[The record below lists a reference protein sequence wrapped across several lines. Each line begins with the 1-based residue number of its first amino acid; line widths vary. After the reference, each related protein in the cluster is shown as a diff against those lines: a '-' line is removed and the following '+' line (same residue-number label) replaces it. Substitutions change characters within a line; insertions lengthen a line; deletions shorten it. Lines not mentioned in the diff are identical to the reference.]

1 MLHIAMRNA
10 GESDAAA
17 LAEIAIIA
25 AHGILTLMYGSLV
38 PGNSV
43 ADTFVER
50 RILNPKDVSALKHW
64 RIAEDED
71 RRMLGALNS
80 FPFDVDAYEGIDP
93 AIGEERLAPLAGL
106 AELEALATDMYFVN
120 MVAVLPQH
128 RRSGAGRALMA
139 EADRLAR
146 TSGFGKVG
154 LCTFEADA
162 ALAAFYGK
170 LGYVVRERRPIRQH
184 PAIEYSGNWV
194 LMVRDLPT

>member
-1 MLHIAMRNA
+1 MAYITMRSA
-10 GESDAAA
+10 GEGDAAA
-17 LAEIAIIA
+17 LAELAIIA

-38 PGNSV
+38 PGKSV
-43 ADTFVER
+43 ADIFIER

-71 RRMLGALNS
+71 HRMLGALNS
-80 FPFDVDAYEGIDP
+80 FPFNVDAYERLDP
-93 AIGEERLAPLAGL
+93 EIGGDRLVPLAGL

-120 MVAVLPQH
+120 MVAVFPDR

-146 TSGFGKVG
+146 ASGFSSVG
-154 LCTFEADA
+154 LCTFDADA

-170 LGYVVRERRPIRQH
+170 LGYVVRERRPLPPH

-194 LMVRDLPT
+194 LMVREFGK